1 MTRGQIV
8 TSYKALSVEDQR
20 TFDGWLRANAVIGTL
35 FAAAIIAMAFGGSR
49 ASLPG
54 PTPAMATEAAAMSE
68 PAEPL
73 SAFEL
78 MRRVDPAQ
86 LPVQQIQDPL

>member
-35 FAAAIIAMAFGGSR
+35 FAAALIAMAFGGSR

-54 PTPAMATEAAAMSE
+54 PTPAMATEAAVA
-68 PAEPL
+68 AEPL
-73 SAFEL
+73 SPFEM